1 MAIIS
6 IISLSEFL
14 ETIRSLGVS
23 HFRAFLTF
31 KSYKLDSSMYKLSRF
46 TVFDE

>member
-1 MAIIS
+1 MATIA

-23 HFRAFLTF
+23 HFRAFLIF
-31 KSYKLDSSMYKLSRF
+31 KSYKLDSSMYKLSKF
-46 TVFDE
+46 TLSDE